1 MHFLSPSHAMT
12 RRHIALRR
20 GRSQESRAAW
30 HCASAVG
37 KALEVNFEEK
47 ALRSKSFM
55 ALRVLNVEEL
65 LETGLQLTCAV
76 SISGLL
82 WRSGVGLPQ
91 QRRILPIGSTRQM
104 PILAKLK
111 ISQIRKAMLRT
122 TISLLC
128 VRCDKVLR
136 NHVAILSSKS

>member
-1 MHFLSPSHAMT
+1 MHLLSGKQRSLRT
-12 RRHIALRR
+12 QALRFET
-20 GRSQESRAAW
+20 SLVDFLE
-30 HCASAVG
+30 
-37 KALEVNFEEK
+37 LEVNVEEK

-65 LETGLQLTCAV
+65 LETGLQMTCVV
-76 SISGLL
+76 SICGLL

-122 TISLLC
+122 TISLQAM
-128 VRCDKVLR
+128 RKM
-136 NHVAILSSKS
+136 